1 MTTTLAAAV
10 RALFTGDA
18 AFATLATGGV
28 HDAESL
34 GRQGLELKD
43 VQSGSSPLAQPA
55 LFIRWTTEAPY
66 SGLALQARQVFCEL
80 YFYQHAGYDTIRQ
93 MRQRAFEL
101 LHQQRVS
108 FDDPSGDYLFAF
120 YWAGDVKEQVDDSLA
135 GASFERSRYEG
146 ILTRD

>member
-10 RALFTGDA
+10 KALFNGDTTFKA
-18 AFATLATGGV
+18 LATFIY
-28 HDAESL
+28 DAEAL
-34 GRQGLELKD
+34 GRPGLELQD
-43 VQSGSSPLAQPA
+43 VQSAGVPLVQPT
-55 LFIRWTTEAPY
+55 LYIRWTTEAPY

-80 YFYQHAGYDTIRQ
+80 YFYQHAGYDTIRK

-108 FDDPSGDYLFAF
+108 FNDPGGDYLFAF
-120 YWAGDVKEQVDDSLA
+120 YWAGDVREQVDDSLA